1 MMAPSRASSRGLR
14 GALRVA
20 RRWRLGNPRLG
31 LSPPQAWA
39 RRKTQAGEGNWL
51 RARPRTTPSRPLGM
65 PRGVKGCQ
73 NPGCRQSVGRPQQ
86 ATQTG
91 NPGKGP
97 PPLLATSRDFQPR
110 RCSVGSPRTPPP
122 GDSGGHPGSP
132 HPLSNG
138 GPRHPAGG
146 AGRPGS
152 FPTSRPPPLPAGPGA
167 RPDLSRPPLPVGPGA
182 QPDLPRPPG
191 EPGLWAGGAGRSG

>member
-1 MMAPSRASSRGLR
+1 MAPPRASARGLR

-20 RRWRLGNPRLG
+20 QRRRLGNPRLG
-31 LSPPQAWA
+31 LSPPQARA
-39 RRKTQAGEGNWL
+39 RRRTLTGEGSWH
-51 RARPRTTPSRPLGM
+51 RARPRSTPSWDLGM
-65 PRGVKGCQ
+65 PRWAKGCQ
-73 NPGCRQSVGRPQQ
+73 NPGCRQSAGKPQQ
-86 ATQTG
+86 TTQTG

-97 PPLLATSRDFQPR
+97 PPSLRP
-110 RCSVGSPRTPPP
+110 PRTSSPGAALSVRLRPLPP

-191 EPGLWAGGAGRSG
+191 EPGLWAGGTGRSG